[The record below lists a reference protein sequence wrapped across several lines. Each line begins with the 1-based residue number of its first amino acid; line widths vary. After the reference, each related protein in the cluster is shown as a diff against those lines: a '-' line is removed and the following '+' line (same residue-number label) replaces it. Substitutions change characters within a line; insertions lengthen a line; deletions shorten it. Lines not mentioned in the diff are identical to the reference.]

1 MPIGRTHADQVK
13 VIKKNKKKKGKQEF
27 SSGSEDESDRLF
39 KENQKKLKIEEE
51 KLKRDILSKR
61 KK

>member
-13 VIKKNKKKKGKQEF
+13 VINKKKKRKQEF

-39 KENQKKLKIEEE
+39 KENQKKLKMEEE

>member
-13 VIKKNKKKKGKQEF
+13 VINKNKKKKRKQEF

-39 KENQKKLKIEEE
+39 KENQKT
-51 KLKRDILSKR
+51 
-61 KK
+61 